1 MIFWDSSA
9 IVPLI
14 TREDTSETIFKI
26 YKADSE
32 MLVWWATELE
42 CVSAICRRE
51 RDSAV
56 HAGHASAALGRL
68 QRLADSWHEVQAGD
82 RVKTTAKRLLRTHNL
97 RTADALQLAA
107 AITIGSG
114 DASRVSFLT
123 LDERMRVAAER
134 EGLHIVDSFS

>member
-9 IVPLI
+9 IVPLV
-14 TREDTSETIFKI
+14 TREDTSEAIFKI
-26 YKADSE
+26 YKDDAQ

-51 RDSAV
+51 RAQDL
-56 HAGHASAALGRL
+56 HAGHTSAALGRL

-82 RVKTTAKRLLRTHNL
+82 RVKATAKRLLRTHNL

-123 LDERMRVAAER
+123 LDEKLRLAAER
-134 EGLHIVDSFS
+134 EGLHIVL